1 MYMTKLTSQG
11 TITLPA
17 ELRRK
22 YRLKAGHVLTIED
35 LDTLVIHKVPNLA
48 DVRARNK
55 AYLTKQARAASA
67 SYKQGDGFA
76 ANAREKYAR

>member
-11 TITLPA
+11 TITRPA

-35 LDTLVIHKVPNLA
+35 LDTLVIHKVPNVE
-48 DVRARNK
+48 DVRSRNK
-55 AYLTKQARAASA
+55 QYLTPRTRAAAA
-67 SYKQGDGFA
+67 SYKAGDGFA
-76 ANAREKYAR
+76 AHVQEKYGR